1 MVLWITGAVWSK
13 HNALPASLVGGL
25 EHDFYDFPYT
35 GNDIYNPN
43 WRTPSFFRGVAQ
55 PPTRSP
61 APNNAFPF
69 VILSSGLWGSIAAHV
84 GDHGLYM
91 SMIAFIPM
99 LLNIAQHLCLM
110 NCIQGFL
117 ASIPFALN
125 RNYLFLLLTPSFNS
139 IFYLFKHITIF
150 SLLIHPHVFT
160 ISHVRLMDWWLNIL
174 YHDSYHTHFWWIVE
188 NLLSWFTSQLWHTM
202 TDGFFLVTP
211 HIIFFHDP
219 YLNSNIISYHII
231 NDISII
237 YDQSLYYHSL
247 I

>member
-1 MVLWITGAVWSK
+1 MVNNHWLVVWNMTFMTF
-13 HNALPASLVGGL
+13 HILGM
-25 EHDFYDFPYT
+25 
-35 GNDIYNPN
+35 IYNPN

-84 GDHGLYM
+84 GDHGLYI

-174 YHDSYHTHFWWIVE
+174 YHDSYHTHFWWIDG
-188 NLLSWFTSQLWHTM
+188 WKPPIMIYITTM
-202 TDGFFLVTP
+202 TYYDWWILSCHAT
-211 HIIFFHDP
+211 
-219 YLNSNIISYHII
+219 YHVFSW
-231 NDISII
+231 SILK
-237 YDQSLYYHSL
+237 Y
-247 I
+247 

>member
-1 MVLWITGAVWSK
+1 MTFMTFHVLGM
-13 HNALPASLVGGL
+13 
-25 EHDFYDFPYT
+25 
-35 GNDIYNPN
+35 IYNPN

-84 GDHGLYM
+84 GDHGLYI

-139 IFYLFKHITIF
+139 IFYCSNTSPSSLCSYIRMF
-150 SLLIHPHVFT
+150 SRYH
-160 ISHVRLMDWWLNIL
+160 MYDWWI
-174 YHDSYHTHFWWIVE
+174 DDWTSYIMIHIIPTSDELMVE

-211 HIIFFHDP
+211 HIMFFHDP
-219 YLNSNIISYHII
+219 YLNINIISYLISYHI
-231 NDISII
+231 
-237 YDQSLYYHSL
+237 
-247 I
+247 